1 MCALRWVISLAVVA
15 LTGCQ
20 ALDFSLLEFPAPRL
34 RSQTAEKEAE
44 DEFETKVNTPLVGGY
59 TTIAGLNLVTLHG
72 VGLVVGLDGTGGDP
86 RPSPE
91 RTALLTVMKL
101 RDIKNRNSILQS
113 PNTALVHIIAH
124 LPPLVSKGE
133 RFDIE
138 VRLPPDSEATSLNG
152 GWLMQ
157 AFLSEQA
164 IVPGKGPLKGHDLAT
179 ASGPILISD
188 GEGDDASLAGLRRRG
203 RVLGGGVSRK
213 DRDMSI
219 YLRND
224 FRGFRNSTRIASR
237 IGQRFFQYNGSGQRL
252 PLAEAKTDLKI
263 QLQILRKYKNNY
275 PRYLQVIRNIAFR
288 ETEVAQRVRMRRLK
302 EQLQD
307 PVSSELAALR
317 LEAIGPKSIPFLKT
331 GLEHSSLEVKFH
343 SAAALAYLGSPDG
356 LAVLAQA
363 AREERAFRVFAYAA
377 MSIVDDA
384 ETHLLLREL
393 MNEESAET
401 RYGAFRALTT
411 LDRNDPFVRGE
422 KLGDEFWLHTL
433 DTSGE
438 SMIHLT
444 KNRKAE
450 IVLFGTDQ
458 RIKTPLT
465 ARAGVHIL
473 VTAQPGSDEITVSR
487 YAVGEDDQREVVSTR
502 VADVIRAVAKLG
514 ATYPDIAQFLIQAAR
529 QENTSGRLEF
539 DALPQAGRIYYRPVN
554 AESPTTESNTKVGSS
569 NLLPNLFSGARSRK
583 TSDYE
588 DSAADSSNSLDD
600 RDEGETGDATDSSEG
615 GDAEDEP
622 GRRFGFFPFFSG
634 SNASEPE

>member
-1 MCALRWVISLAVVA
+1 MCALRWVACLAVVTLA
-15 LTGCQ
+15 GCQ
-20 ALDFSLLEFPAPRL
+20 GLDLSSLEFPTPKL
-34 RSQTAEKEAE
+34 RSQTPEQDAE
-44 DEFETKVNTPLVGGY
+44 DEFETKVNTPLVGEY

-86 RPSPE
+86 RPSPQ
-91 RTALLTVMKL
+91 RTALLTEMKR

-113 PNTALVHIIAH
+113 PSTAMVHIIAH

-138 VRLPPDSEATSLNG
+138 VRLPPDGEATSLNG
-152 GWLMQ
+152 GWLMET
-157 AFLSEQA
+157 FLSEQA
-164 IVPGKGPLKGHDLAT
+164 IVPGKGPLKGHELAK

-203 RVLGGGVSRK
+203 RILGGGVSRK

-224 FRGFRNSTRIASR
+224 FRGFRNSTRIAGR
-237 IGQRFFQYNGSGQRL
+237 IGQRFYQYNRAGQRL

-302 EQLQD
+302 EELQD

-331 GLEHSSLEVKFH
+331 GLENPALEVKFH
-343 SAAALAYLGSPDG
+343 SAVALAYLGSPDG
-356 LAVLAQA
+356 LPVLAQA

-377 MSIVDDA
+377 MSVVDDA
-384 ETHLLLREL
+384 ETHLQLREL

-422 KLGDEFWLHTL
+422 KLGDEFWLHVLET
-433 DTSGE
+433 DGE
-438 SMIHLT
+438 PMIHLT

-458 RIKTPLT
+458 RFKTPLT

-473 VTAQPGSDEITVSR
+473 VTAQAGSDEVTVSR
-487 YAVGEDDQREVVSTR
+487 YEVGEEDQREVVSTR

-539 DALPQAGRIYYRPVN
+539 DALPQAGRIYYRPGN
-554 AESPTTESNTKVGSS
+554 AASPAADSNTKVGSS
-569 NLLPNLFSGARSRK
+569 NLLPNLFSGARNRK
-583 TSDYE
+583 TSKYE
-588 DSAADSSNSLDD
+588 SSAADSTNSPQDE
-600 RDEGETGDATDSSEG
+600 RDGDSGDATDLSDG
-615 GDAEDEP
+615 GDGEDET

-634 SNASEPE
+634 SSASDPE